1 MKKKYEARFPV
12 PPEEFYSEFTYKEE
26 DIKKTEGGGEN
37 GLKSM

>member
-26 DIKKTEGGGEN
+26 KPPEN
-37 GLKSM
+37 KGNQFR